1 MTKKSYAVL
10 VAGCAVLLIT
20 MGVRQSFGL
29 FLNPL
34 TQDFQL
40 DFSVFSLT
48 LAIQNLL
55 WGLSQP
61 YIGALADKYGSG
73 RTIVI
78 AGIANVLGM
87 WWLANATSVWEIHMS
102 AGVVIGIAG
111 SGATLA
117 VILGVIARN
126 VPAERRSFFLGIGS
140 AVATMGQITIAP
152 VSQNLITD
160 FGWAT
165 TVILLGVTMGLIV
178 PLAFALK
185 GKASDLTAVNEGAE
199 KLMDALHQAR
209 KHRGYICLTLGFYV
223 CGFHVAFI
231 MSHFPNYLTS
241 LDMPD
246 WLPGAAI
253 SVVGV
258 TNLIGT
264 FSFGWAGDKWSK
276 KYLLSS
282 IYFGRAILFAA
293 FFLVPVSVTSV
304 LIFSG
309 ILGFLWLATVPL
321 TSGLVGQFFGIR
333 YLATLFGIVFASHQL
348 GAFTSSWV
356 GGIMFDQTGS
366 YDSIWLISIGL
377 GVVAA
382 LLHLPIDERPIL
394 QRAAQPAG

>member
-1 MTKKSYAVL
+1 MSRKSYIVL

-40 DFSVFSLT
+40 DFGVFSLT

-73 RTIVI
+73 RTIAI
-78 AGIANVLGM
+78 AGVANVLGM

-140 AVATMGQITIAP
+140 AVATMGQVTMAP
-152 VSQNLITD
+152 VAQSFITD
-160 FGWAT
+160 FGWTT
-165 TVILLGVTMGLIV
+165 TVIILGLSMGLIV
-178 PLAFALK
+178 PLAFALT
-185 GKASDLTAVNEGAE
+185 GKASDVSAADEGAE
-199 KLMDALHQAR
+199 KILDALNRAR
-209 KHRGYICLTLGFYV
+209 KHSGYVYLTMGFYV

-241 LDMPD
+241 LEMPE

-258 TNLIGT
+258 SNLIGT
-264 FSFGWAGDKWSK
+264 FGFGWAGDKWSK

-282 IYFGRAILFAA
+282 IYTGRAIVFGV
-293 FFLVPVSVTSV
+293 FFLTPVSVTSV
-304 LIFSG
+304 LVFSAA
-309 ILGFLWLATVPL
+309 LGFLWLATVPL
-321 TSGLVGQFFGIR
+321 TSGLVGQMFGVR

-348 GAFTSSWV
+348 GAFTSSWI
-356 GGIMFDQTGS
+356 GGLVFDETGS
-366 YDSIWLISIGL
+366 YDLIWQISILL
-377 GVVAA
+377 GVLTA
-382 LLHLPIDERPIL
+382 LLHLPIDERPVEMKP
-394 QRAAQPAG
+394 QPAE

>member
-1 MTKKSYAVL
+1 MSSKSYIVL

-40 DFSVFSLT
+40 DFGVFSLT

-73 RTIVI
+73 RTIAI
-78 AGIANVLGM
+78 AGVANVLGM

-140 AVATMGQITIAP
+140 AVATMGQITMAP
-152 VSQNLITD
+152 VAQSFITD
-160 FGWAT
+160 FGWTT
-165 TVILLGVTMGLIV
+165 TVIILGLSMGLIV
-178 PLAFALK
+178 PLAFALT
-185 GKASDLTAVNEGAE
+185 GKASDVSAADEGAE
-199 KLMDALHQAR
+199 KILDALNRAR
-209 KHRGYICLTLGFYV
+209 KHSGYVYLTIGFYV

-241 LDMPD
+241 LEMPE

-258 TNLIGT
+258 SNLIGT
-264 FSFGWAGDKWSK
+264 FGFGWAGDKWSK

-282 IYFGRAILFAA
+282 IYTGRAFVFGV
-293 FFLVPVSVTSV
+293 FFLTPVSVTSV
-304 LIFSG
+304 LVFSAA
-309 ILGFLWLATVPL
+309 LGFLWLATVPL
-321 TSGLVGQFFGIR
+321 TSGLVGQMFGVR

-348 GAFTSSWV
+348 GAFTSSWI
-356 GGIMFDQTGS
+356 GGLVFDETGS
-366 YDSIWLISIGL
+366 YDLIWQISILL
-377 GVVAA
+377 GVLTA
-382 LLHLPIDERPIL
+382 LLHLPIDERPVEMKP
-394 QRAAQPAG
+394 QPAE

>member
-1 MTKKSYAVL
+1 MSRKSYIVL

-40 DFSVFSLT
+40 DFGVFSLT

-73 RTIVI
+73 RTIAI
-78 AGIANVLGM
+78 AGVANVLGM

-140 AVATMGQITIAP
+140 AVATMGQITMAP
-152 VSQNLITD
+152 VAQSFITD
-160 FGWAT
+160 FGWTT
-165 TVILLGVTMGLIV
+165 TVIILGLSMGLIV
-178 PLAFALK
+178 PLAFALT
-185 GKASDLTAVNEGAE
+185 GKASDVSAADEGAE
-199 KLMDALHQAR
+199 KILDALNRAR
-209 KHRGYICLTLGFYV
+209 KHSGYVYLTMGFYV

-241 LDMPD
+241 LEMPE

-258 TNLIGT
+258 SNLIGT
-264 FSFGWAGDKWSK
+264 FGFGWAGDKWSK

-282 IYFGRAILFAA
+282 IYTGRAIVFGV
-293 FFLVPVSVTSV
+293 FFLTPVSVTSV
-304 LIFSG
+304 LVFSAA
-309 ILGFLWLATVPL
+309 LGFLWLATVPL
-321 TSGLVGQFFGIR
+321 TSGLVGQMFGVR

-348 GAFTSSWV
+348 GAFTSSWI
-356 GGIMFDQTGS
+356 GGLVFDETGS
-366 YDSIWLISIGL
+366 YDLIWQISILL
-377 GVVAA
+377 GVLTA
-382 LLHLPIDERPIL
+382 LLHLPIDERPVEMKP
-394 QRAAQPAG
+394 QPAE

>member
-1 MTKKSYAVL
+1 MSRKSYIVL

-40 DFSVFSLT
+40 DFGVFSLT

-73 RTIVI
+73 RTIAI
-78 AGIANVLGM
+78 AGVANVLGM

-140 AVATMGQITIAP
+140 AVATMGQITMAP
-152 VSQNLITD
+152 VAQSFITD
-160 FGWAT
+160 FGWTT
-165 TVILLGVTMGLIV
+165 TVIILGLSMGLIV
-178 PLAFALK
+178 PLAFALT
-185 GKASDLTAVNEGAE
+185 GKASDVSAADEGAE
-199 KLMDALHQAR
+199 KILDALNRAR
-209 KHRGYICLTLGFYV
+209 KHSGYVYLTMGFYV

-241 LDMPD
+241 LEMPE

-258 TNLIGT
+258 SNLIGT
-264 FSFGWAGDKWSK
+264 FGFGWAGDKWSK

-282 IYFGRAILFAA
+282 IYTGRAIVFGV
-293 FFLVPVSVTSV
+293 FFLTPLSVTSV
-304 LIFSG
+304 LVFSAA
-309 ILGFLWLATVPL
+309 LGFLWLATVPL
-321 TSGLVGQFFGIR
+321 TSGLVGQMFGVR

-348 GAFTSSWV
+348 GAFTSSWI
-356 GGIMFDQTGS
+356 GGLVFDETGS
-366 YDSIWLISIGL
+366 YDLIWQISILL
-377 GVVAA
+377 GVLTA
-382 LLHLPIDERPIL
+382 LLHLPIDERPVEMKP
-394 QRAAQPAG
+394 QPAE

>member
-1 MTKKSYAVL
+1 MARKSYIVL

-40 DFSVFSLT
+40 DFGVFSLT

-140 AVATMGQITIAP
+140 AVATMGQITMAP
-152 VSQNLITD
+152 VAQTFITD
-160 FGWAT
+160 FGWTT
-165 TVILLGVTMGLIV
+165 TVIILGLTMGLIV
-178 PLAFALK
+178 PLAFALT
-185 GKASDLTAVNEGAE
+185 GKASDVQAGDEGAE
-199 KLMDALHQAR
+199 KMLDALNRAR
-209 KHRGYICLTLGFYV
+209 KHSGYVYLTIGFYV

-241 LDMPD
+241 IDMPE

-258 TNLIGT
+258 CNLIGT
-264 FSFGWAGDKWSK
+264 FGFGWAGDKWSK

-282 IYFGRAILFAA
+282 IYTGRAIVFGI
-293 FFLVPVSVTSV
+293 FFFTPVTVTSV
-304 LIFSG
+304 LVFSAA
-309 ILGFLWLATVPL
+309 LGFLWLATVPL
-321 TSGLVGQFFGIR
+321 TSGLVGQMFGIR

-348 GAFTSSWV
+348 GAFTSSWI
-356 GGIMFDQTGS
+356 GGIVFDETGS
-366 YDSIWLISIGL
+366 YDLVWQISILL
-377 GVVAA
+377 GVLTA
-382 LLHLPIDERPIL
+382 LLHLPIDERPVDMKP
-394 QRAAQPAG
+394 QPAE